1 MCAGGILVL
10 NSILSSPRVA
20 VLEQALSA
28 SSLRQKVISN
38 NIANVNTPG
47 YKKSEVL
54 FEDMLQSAL
63 SGNKMPML
71 QTNERHLPL
80 KQSGFPTPK
89 INNISNTSIRMDGNN
104 VDIDGEMAELAKNNI
119 YYNAVVQQLGS
130 YFSGIKTAIKEGR

>member
-1 MCAGGILVL
+1 M
-10 NSILSSPRVA
+10 A

-63 SGNKMPML
+63 NGKKMSML
-71 QTNERHLPL
+71 QTNERHLPVR
-80 KQSGFPTPK
+80 QSGIPAPK
-89 INNISNTSIRMDGNN
+89 INVVSNTSIRIDGNN

-119 YYNAVVQQLGS
+119 YYNAVVQQLGG
-130 YFSGIKTAIKEGR
+130 YFSGIKSAIKEGR

>member
-1 MCAGGILVL
+1 ML

-54 FEDMLQSAL
+54 FEDMLQSAM
-63 SGNKMPML
+63 SGAKMPML
-71 QTNERHLPL
+71 QTNERHFALG
-80 KQSGFPTPK
+80 QSGFPTPK
-89 INNISNTSIRMDGNN
+89 VNVIGNTSIRIDGNN

-130 YFSGIKTAIKEGR
+130 YFSGIKSAIKEGR

>member
-1 MCAGGILVL
+1 MLL
-10 NSILSSPRVA
+10 NSIVSSPRVA
-20 VLEQALSA
+20 VLEQAISA

-54 FEDMLQSAL
+54 FEDMLQSAM
-63 SGNKMPML
+63 NNEKMPML

-89 INNISNTSIRMDGNN
+89 VNVIGNTSMRIDGNN
-104 VDIDGEMAELAKNNI
+104 VDIDGEMADLAKNNI

-130 YFSGIKTAIKEGR
+130 YFSGIKSAIKEGR